1 MTGVSSARAGNVIG
15 GGDWSDKRLIPDC
28 IRSILKNKTIH
39 IRNPNFNR
47 PWLHVLEPLKGY
59 LILGKKQYEIP
70 NKYSS
75 AWNFGTKPNS
85 VTNVKTIVE
94 TIVKN

>member
-1 MTGVSSARAGNVIG
+1 ME
-15 GGDWSDKRLIPDC
+15 GDWSDKRLIPDC

-59 LILGKKQYEIP
+59 LILGKQYEIP

-94 TIVKN
+94 TIVKNWGQKI